1 MSEQKYD
8 LYINGDIEAENMSLQ
23 TAIVLLKALFETYYA
38 ETADCMEITVM
49 GRKQKDADGA

>member
-23 TAIVLLKALFETYYA
+23 TAIVLLKALFETFYA
-38 ETADCMEITVM
+38 ETADGMEITVM
-49 GRKQKDADGA
+49 GRKQKGADV